1 MKWILKI
8 LNIQQYKITCLWND
22 NQVRTIDLTHF
33 IDEKSRNPESS
44 YGKLKDQSLF
54 LNAKC
59 DGSTIYW
66 ENQIIMTDYDHVEK
80 LGPLDI
86 DPDFLYGLSYSDQDI
101 RMVSEP

>member
-1 MKWILKI
+1 MKWIVKI
-8 LNIQQYKITCLWND
+8 LNIQPYKITCLWND
-22 NQVRTIDLTHF
+22 NQVRTVDLTRF
-33 IDEKSRNPESS
+33 IEEKSRNPESF

-54 LNAKC
+54 LKAKC

-66 ENQIIMTDYDHVEK
+66 ENQITMIDYDEVEK

-101 RMVSEP
+101 RLVSEP